1 MNHSILVKLQK
12 DQIAVGSLIEKL
24 IKLSER
30 EGEVGAIATFI
41 GRVRGKEDTRK
52 VDELFL
58 EHYPTMTEKKLR
70 KLFAMLVISFQLT
83 AASLSIG

>member
-1 MNHSILVKLQK
+1 MSPMNHSILVKLQK

-24 IKLSER
+24 MDLSER

-41 GRVRGKEDTRK
+41 GRVRGKEDTRQ

-58 EHYPTMTEKKLR
+58 EHYPTMTEKKNYGDCLQC
-70 KLFAMLVISFQLT
+70 L
-83 AASLSIG
+83 